1 VRSASKPLLFAIA
14 IAALGTSAV
23 LLGPRL
29 LDLAGGPDAALG
41 AALTETEREGLRLVI
56 PGSPETLVARRHHF
70 DRISTHLEP
79 DGNTGYAIS
88 TLDFTG
94 ALGAT
99 VVSSLGLER
108 TTFQRGE
115 GGWRPAN
122 GFAPLLAAI
131 VSALE
136 ARRQI
141 LESGDSARRMG
152 LLAAS
157 SHGGDAPRDPF
168 FQRLAAIGNRR
179 YQVLSWY
186 IRSERDRAEVREDY
200 HLTGTLRGGPVDE
213 KGARRMTL
221 QRRDSQFLFAEGL
234 L

>member
-1 VRSASKPLLFAIA
+1 MLV
-14 IAALGTSAV
+14 
-23 LLGPRL
+23 GPKL

-41 AALTETEREGLRLVI
+41 AALTETEREGLRITI
-56 PGSPETLVARRHHF
+56 PGARETLVARRHHF
-70 DRISTHLEP
+70 DRISTHLDP
-79 DGNTGYAIS
+79 DGNTAYAIS

-94 ALGAT
+94 DLGAT

-108 TTFQRGE
+108 TAFQRGE
-115 GGWRPAN
+115 SGWRPAD
-122 GFAPLLAAI
+122 GFAPLLAGI

-141 LESGDSARRMG
+141 LESGDSARRTG
-152 LLAAS
+152 LLAAPS
-157 SHGGDAPRDPF
+157 QGAEAQSDPF
-168 FQRLAAIGNRR
+168 FRRLAAIGNRR

-186 IRSERDRAEVREDY
+186 IRSERDRAEVTEDY
-200 HLTGTLRGGPVDE
+200 HLTGSLPAGPVDE
-213 KGARRMTL
+213 KGARRLTL